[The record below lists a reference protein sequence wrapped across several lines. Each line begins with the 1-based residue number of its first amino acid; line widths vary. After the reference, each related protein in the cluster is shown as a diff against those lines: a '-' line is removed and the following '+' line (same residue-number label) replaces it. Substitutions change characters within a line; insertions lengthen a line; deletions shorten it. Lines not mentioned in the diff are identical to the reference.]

1 MKLNR
6 LIIHEIIKKEIKL
19 NSAIVELSQSLLTVT
34 QNEVD
39 FVDHLNKRYIDSR
52 QSYGSF
58 KTEESD
64 YFSIEFLKYKKSPN
78 EFEFINFTKRATE
91 GLMNILNLTAPAK
104 GGFLVYVEYEDY
116 DTFAAVFLIRNRKG
130 SKLIKSN
137 NVYTIA
143 EQIHVDVDNL
153 AMACRINTK
162 RMDENE
168 DNYLSFINKNSEDS
182 KFFITWIC
190 ANEIIRDKD
199 DTKALITLLRKVTPP
214 EINGVYMTHI
224 DLCDSIYDHI
234 RNSPRREV
242 SLEDIGLT
250 FWQNSAYLLQES
262 NNNRIIISSVFKPDN
277 NELKKLVNLK
287 ATADSISISF
297 PQEHLNSIITVNG
310 DTIVIKSQSLAD
322 KINNE
327 KIY

>member
-1 MKLNR
+1 MKLYR
-6 LIIHEIIKKEIKL
+6 LIIHEIIKNELKL

-52 QSYGSF
+52 QSHGSF
-58 KTEESD
+58 KTEEVD
-64 YFSIEFLKYKKSPN
+64 YFSAEFLKYKKSPN
-78 EFEFINFTKRATE
+78 ELEFINFSKRTTE

-116 DTFAAVFLIRNRKG
+116 DPFAAVFLIRNRKG
-130 SKLIKSN
+130 SKLIKSD

-162 RMDENE
+162 RMDDNE
-168 DNYLSFINKNSEDS
+168 DNYLSFINKKSEDS
-182 KFFITWIC
+182 KFFLTWIC

-214 EINGVYMTHI
+214 EINGVDMTHI

-262 NNNRIIISSVFKPDN
+262 NNNRIVISSIFKPDN
-277 NELKKLVNLK
+277 NELRKLVNLK